1 MSSAATRAFVCLGK
15 KMRILWTILVACS
28 FIGSAHGQVPPTSL
42 ETEATVADILR
53 QADRKKVLA
62 VRAIHQNP
70 DRVTEQ
76 TDRIMAKLDSLFQE
90 RIQKRF
96 DTHYEEV
103 EQALQTVSLP
113 QDIGGM
119 EVFWQQLK
127 AGVGNTND
135 LDILV
140 KDFIGQAQSRVE
152 PKRQELIKFLDTQLE
167 ETLTGELEQAQ
178 NSIREPFLMI
188 IADHFPVWDAPH
200 LPAPPMPNPDSRGLQ
215 KKERSYIPGSAMA
228 LAGLAAGAVAARTSK
243 KIVGKAF
250 TKVLTKGAAAGVSGA
265 AAGAAT
271 GPFAPFVTP
280 VLGVVMATL
289 TALDVWNATQAKR
302 ELEREL
308 RTELFREYKE
318 GFSPAVIWSIEIS
331 AESGAVFYQQVAEE
345 IRSFLRSWTDHCF
358 REAERIPDAARVY
371 DLSPDVKEY
380 IAEQARS
387 GRDTW
392 EIVEDIATIESI
404 FGRKM
409 IARASF
415 RKLSDMLILDPDRRE
430 LLARL
435 AKALNI
441 RLLEEYGRYGREML
455 DAADL
460 LGVPTFVE
468 AVHGGKNL
476 DWQDVLKVFQWH
488 PDDLSESA
496 RRGLLLAI
504 EERAVASRIPSATL
518 ENIDRH
524 KQLFRIAASLVE
536 TDTLFRLFGNESVL
550 STVDWANRKD
560 SDVAHAFLVEWTDR
574 TWEGYDREQFDALL
588 DVVDYRLGERKQSLR
603 DFAREIDEHDILTS
617 IHIEFGLDGVRLWD
631 SYTWPSAGQHQRQ
644 QAKSAIRLYRKGFSI
659 DVLMTSEGLAQAR
672 VLQYVPFGFGPQTLE
687 LLRPLGKLFHA
698 GMIIIVLLIVAYP
711 VVRLWKLLRGNRSTS
726 RRNRL
731 RIGESRQTEY
741 DGTDESAER
750 VRSWAVFR
758 AAKALFRP
766 TRRRRSTA
774 EIPNVKSEAD

>member
-1 MSSAATRAFVCLGK
+1 
-15 KMRILWTILVACS
+15 MRILWTILIACP
-28 FIGSAHGQVPPTSL
+28 FIGSAHGQAPPASL
-42 ETEATVADILR
+42 ETEADVADILR

-70 DRVTEQ
+70 DRVAEQ

-96 DTHYEEV
+96 DTHYEAV
-103 EQALQTVSLP
+103 EQALETVSLP
-113 QDIGGM
+113 QDIGSM

-140 KDFIGQAQSRVE
+140 KDFIGQAQSRIE
-152 PKRQELIKFLDTQLE
+152 PKRQELIEFLDTQLE

-188 IADHFPVWDAPH
+188 IADHFPVWDAPRLSAPS
-200 LPAPPMPNPDSRGLQ
+200 LPNSGSQGLQ
-215 KKERSYIPGSAMA
+215 KKDRSYMPGSAMA

-250 TKVLTKGAAAGVSGA
+250 TKVLAKGAAAGASGA

-271 GPFAPFVTP
+271 GPLAPFVTP
-280 VLGVVMATL
+280 VLGVLMATW
-289 TALDVWNATQAKR
+289 TAYDVWDATQAKR

-308 RTELFREYKE
+308 RTELFIKYKE
-318 GFSPAVIWSIEIS
+318 GFSPAAIWSMEIS
-331 AESGAVFYQQVAEE
+331 AEGGAAFHQQVAEE
-345 IRSFLRSWTDHCF
+345 IHSFLRDWTDHC
-358 REAERIPDAARVY
+358 RMEAEKILDAAQVY

-380 IAEQARS
+380 IAEQARN
-387 GRDTW
+387 GRDTR
-392 EIVEDIATIESI
+392 EIVEDIATIEDI
-404 FGRKM
+404 FGRRM
-409 IARASF
+409 IARAPF
-415 RKLSDMLILDPDRRE
+415 KKLSDMLVLDPDRSE

-435 AKALNI
+435 ARALDI
-441 RLLEEYGRYGREML
+441 RLLEEYDRYGREML

-460 LGVPTFVE
+460 IGVPTFVE
-468 AVHGGKNL
+468 AVHGGRNL

-488 PDDLSESA
+488 PGDLSESA

-504 EERAVASRIPSATL
+504 EERAAASRIPSTTL

-524 KQLFRIAASLVE
+524 KQLFRTAASLAE
-536 TDTLFRLFGNESVL
+536 TDTLFRLFGNPSVL

-574 TWEGYDREQFDALL
+574 TWEGYDREQLGALM
-588 DVVDYRLGERKQSLR
+588 DVADYRVGERNQSLR
-603 DFAREIDEHDILTS
+603 DFAREIGEHDVLTP
-617 IHIEFGLDGVRLWD
+617 IRVEFGLDGVRLWD
-631 SYTWPSAGQHQRQ
+631 SYVGPTTGQHQRR
-644 QAKSAIRLYRKGFSI
+644 QAESAISLHRKGFPI

-672 VLQYVPFGFGPQTLE
+672 VLQYVPFGFGPLALE
-687 LLRPLGKLFHA
+687 LLRPLGKLFYA

-726 RRNRL
+726 RRKRL
-731 RIGESRQTEY
+731 KIGESRQTEY
-741 DGTDESAER
+741 DGTNESAER
-750 VRSWAVFR
+750 GRSWAVFR
-758 AAKALFRP
+758 AAKALFLRP
-766 TRRRRSTA
+766 IRRRISTA
-774 EIPNVKSEAD
+774 EDPNVKSEAG